1 MPAKVCPTCGLVS
14 PASALRCDCGYRFEA
29 VREERRTCPD
39 CDSVWT
45 AATPRCSCGAWLD
58 DEARRA
64 NVMFEDLLVKGWV
77 ALVSGVLVV
86 VVPVLIPPLRALGMG
101 RLSIV
106 WVIVAGALILKGMH
120 AIAYARNGLRRHAP
134 PRRRRA
140 ARPPEARVVR
150 RPDGARRDGSSR
162 RA

>member
-1 MPAKVCPTCGLVS
+1 MPAKVCPSCGLVNPS
-14 PASALRCDCGYRFEA
+14 KSMRCDCGYQFES

-45 AATPRCSCGAWLD
+45 YATPRCSCGAWLD

-64 NVMFEDLLVKGWV
+64 NVMFGDLLAKGWV
-77 ALVSGVLVV
+77 ALVSGILVV
-86 VVPVLIPPLRALGMG
+86 VVPLLIPPLRMLGIG

-106 WVIVAGALILKGMH
+106 WAIIAGALILKGMH
-120 AIAYARNGLRRHAP
+120 AIAYARNGLRRHAL
-134 PRRRRA
+134 PRRGRA

-150 RPDGARRDGSSR
+150 RSDGAPRR
-162 RA
+162 